1 LIHEYIVADYDQKA
15 DDAVDYEDEQEQ
27 YEGPEVQLAPQDMQF
42 YAEAAL
48 AGPTKLVEEDNY
60 DEDDDFDSEQRTE
73 AKVED
78 EDFDSEQP
86 AEARNE
92 YEDFDSE
99 QPADIKMESPVKN
112 DSGIILHSV
121 LQIFCFELTDQ
132 YFLNVGLKCFFR

>member
-1 LIHEYIVADYDQKA
+1 M
-15 DDAVDYEDEQEQ
+15 DYEDEQEQ

-86 AEARNE
+86 AEARAE

-112 DSGIILHSV
+112 ASGMNQV
-121 LQIFCFELTDQ
+121 VMGV
-132 YFLNVGLKCFFR
+132 N